1 MERITIVGLGLIG
14 TSLGLALRQTKTL
27 RAEIVGHDA
36 EPSHAARAQRRGAV
50 SKTSYNL
57 LDAVDGARLV
67 ILAVPV
73 MAIRET
79 LELIAPHLVPG
90 CVVTDTGS
98 TKAEVLGWADSILR
112 ERDVSFVGG
121 HPMAGKEESGP
132 DAADAELFKGAS
144 YAVCPTS
151 SASEEATRAIVTM
164 IEAVGA
170 VPYFVDAVE
179 HDSYVAAVSHLP
191 FLLSTALVASTT
203 KSPAWREMSRL
214 AATGY
219 RDISRLAAGD
229 PIMHRD
235 ICVTNSVGVVHW
247 IDEFIKQLMAMREW
261 IQEDHDALELSLINA
276 WEARARWLAG
286 QDSGERPGADL
297 PKASESMMQFMMGD
311 RLAQRWKQLSERS
324 SSDPTKYRKR

>member
-1 MERITIVGLGLIG
+1 MERVTIVGLGLIG

-36 EPSHAARAQRRGAV
+36 EPAHAARAQRRGAV
-50 SKTSYNL
+50 AKTSYNL
-57 LDAVDGARLV
+57 LDSVDGARLV

-98 TKAEVLGWADSILR
+98 TKGEVLGWAEEILG

-132 DAADAELFKGAS
+132 DAADAELFKGAA
-144 YAVCPTS
+144 YAICPAP

-164 IEAVGA
+164 VEAVGA

-203 KSPAWREMSRL
+203 RSPAWREMSRL

-247 IDEFIKQLMAMREW
+247 IDEFIKQLSAMREW

-286 QDSGERPGADL
+286 KDSGERPGADL

-324 SSDPTKYRKR
+324 NSDPTKYRKR

>member
-1 MERITIVGLGLIG
+1 MERVTIVGLGLIG

-73 MAIRET
+73 MAIREI
-79 LELIAPHLVPG
+79 LDLIAPHLVPG

-98 TKAEVLGWADSILR
+98 TKAEVLNWAEATLAG
-112 ERDVSFVGG
+112 RDISFVGG

-132 DAADAELFKGAS
+132 DAADPELFKGAA
-144 YAVCPTS
+144 YAVCPAP

-170 VPYFVDAVE
+170 VPYFVNATE

-247 IDEFIKQLMAMREW
+247 IDEFTKQLQAMRQW
-261 IQEDHDALELSLINA
+261 IQEDHDALELTLINA

-286 QDSGERPGADL
+286 QDSGERPGTDI

-311 RLAQRWKQLSERS
+311 RLAQRWKDLSERS
-324 SSDPTKYRKR
+324 KNDPTKYQKR

>member
-1 MERITIVGLGLIG
+1 MERVTIVGLGLIG

-98 TKAEVLGWADSILR
+98 TKAEVLNWAEAILG

-132 DAADAELFKGAS
+132 DAADAELFKGAA
-144 YAVCPTS
+144 YAVCPAP
-151 SASEEATRAIVTM
+151 SAGEEATRAIVTM

-170 VPYFVDAVE
+170 VPYFVDATE

-247 IDEFIKQLMAMREW
+247 IDEFIKQLMAMRQW

-311 RLAQRWKQLSERS
+311 RLARRWKDLSERS
-324 SSDPTKYRKR
+324 NADPTKYRKR

>member
-1 MERITIVGLGLIG
+1 MERVTIVGLGLIG
-14 TSLGLALRQTKTL
+14 TSLGLALKQTKAL

-36 EPSHAARAQRRGAV
+36 EPGHSARAQRRGAV
-50 SKTSYNL
+50 DKTTYNL

-79 LELIAPHLVPG
+79 LELIAPHLTPG

-98 TKAEVLGWADSILR
+98 TKGEVLNWAESILGD
-112 ERDVSFVGG
+112 RDVSFVGG

-132 DAADAELFKGAS
+132 DAGDGELFKGAA
-144 YAVCPTS
+144 YAICPAP

-164 IEAVGA
+164 VEAVGA
-170 VPYFVDAVE
+170 VPYFVDATE

-247 IDEFIKQLMAMREW
+247 IDEFIKQLLAMREW

-324 SSDPTKYRKR
+324 NNDPTKYRKR